1 MCIFSF
7 LTNTITGECGHTLI
21 IANQTEYQVAL
32 ITGCLVGNRIIKIS
46 IAINDI
52 GSENEVIYS

>member
-1 MCIFSF
+1 M
-7 LTNTITGECGHTLI
+7 LR

-32 ITGCLVGNRIIKIS
+32 ITGCLVGSHVIKIS

-52 GSENEVIYS
+52 GSEKEVIYSWTLV